1 MARTIAPTMLL
12 LAFVLCTSTFYKAR
26 AQAPA
31 TAPSLGPSSSSP
43 PSSPLPPPPSS
54 LPPSP
59 TYGPT
64 ASAPGADCTT
74 LLFGMADCLS
84 YVQEGSNETKP
95 DKACCP
101 ELKTL
106 VDTAPQCLCALLASN
121 NSSAY
126 GIDYDRAT
134 KLPSVCK
141 VDTPP
146 VSNCALLGIPVGGPS
161 GSAVPAS
168 SPRLSP
174 GRLPSEGAST
184 GPTSEGNNGHKA
196 STAAATVVAVLVGF
210 AITSF
215 PTFF

>member
-1 MARTIAPTMLL
+1 MARTIAPTMLF

-43 PSSPLPPPPSS
+43 PPSLPPQSSSPPPPSS
-54 LPPSP
+54 SSSP
-59 TYGPT
+59 TYGPM
-64 ASAPGADCTT
+64 ASAPAPGPDCFT

-84 YVQEGSNETKP
+84 YVEKGSNKTKP

-106 VDTAPQCLCALLASN
+106 VDTAPQCLCELLASN
-121 NSSAY
+121 NSY
-126 GIDYDRAT
+126 GYEIDYDRAT

-146 VSNCALLGIPVGGPS
+146 VSTCARTSHISSLFLLHKLWS
-161 GSAVPAS
+161 
-168 SPRLSP
+168 LS
-174 GRLPSEGAST
+174 LINYA
-184 GPTSEGNNGHKA
+184 N
-196 STAAATVVAVLVGF
+196 
-210 AITSF
+210 
-215 PTFF
+215 